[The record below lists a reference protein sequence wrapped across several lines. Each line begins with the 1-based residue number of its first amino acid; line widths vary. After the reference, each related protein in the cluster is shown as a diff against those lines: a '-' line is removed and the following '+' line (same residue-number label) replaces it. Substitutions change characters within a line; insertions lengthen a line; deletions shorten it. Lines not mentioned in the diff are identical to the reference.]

1 MYCVCTEY
9 TNYNRPQSSGNVA
22 RTFKCTG
29 HSQYASTEASFHQMN
44 ERIKIPENIINSI
57 ISLSAAFFIA
67 KKFVSKTNFFT
78 GPVLN
83 IK

>member
-9 TNYNRPQSSGNVA
+9 TNYNRPQSSDNVA

-44 ERIKIPENIINSI
+44 ERIKIPKKITNSI
-57 ISLSAAFFIA
+57 ISLKGCFFNA
-67 KKFVSKTNFFT
+67 KKFVGKTNFFA